1 MKKIILLLCCLLLLA
16 GCSDTQSRVRLGV
29 ERLAE
34 PQVRE
39 LLDGKRLGL
48 FTNQSGVDGAL
59 QSSADLLREKYNV
72 RALFVPEHGLFGAVK
87 AGDEFNSGLY
97 DGLPVFSLY
106 GDTRRPTQ
114 AMLADIDALVV
125 DIQDVGTRHYT
136 YFSSLAY
143 IMEEC
148 AKHDKEVII
157 LDRPNPLGGT
167 MQGPV
172 LKEEFSSFIGLY
184 ALPLRHGLTIGEF
197 ARYIN
202 VEEKI
207 GCRLQVVPMKHYRRS
222 MLWQDTGLPWV
233 LTSPLIP
240 HGDTALLYCA
250 TGVVGDTNLSV
261 GVGTAQPF
269 AVVGAP
275 FADAQAVKREL
286 DALGLPGVMFRAAAF
301 TPRYGA
307 YKDELVQGAEIYVL
321 DKRRVNLPELGY
333 LLVQTFQQLYPGKV
347 SFPERGYGAP
357 GYKADIALG
366 ESSLSQGENAE
377 AVFARWRGECSAF
390 AQKAKPY
397 LLYR

>member
-1 MKKIILLLCCLLLLA
+1 MKKIILLLCCLLALA
-16 GCSDTQSRVRLGV
+16 GCAGTQARVTLGV

-39 LLDGKRLGL
+39 LLADKRLGL
-48 FTNQSGVDGAL
+48 FTNQSGVDGTL
-59 QSSADLLREKYNV
+59 QASVDLLRRQYDL

-87 AGDEFNSGLY
+87 AGDEFGSGVY

-106 GDTRRPTQ
+106 GDTRRPTRE
-114 AMLADIDALVV
+114 MLENIDALVV

-148 AKHDKEVII
+148 AKYDKEVIV
-157 LDRPNPLGGT
+157 LDRPNPLGGAV
-167 MQGPV
+167 QGPV
-172 LKEEFSSFIGLY
+172 LKDEFATFIGLY

-207 GCRLQVVPMKHYRRS
+207 GCRLQVVPLKHYRRS
-222 MLWQDTGLPWV
+222 MLWRDTGLPWV

-240 HGDTALLYCA
+240 TEETALLYCV
-250 TGVVGDTNLSV
+250 TGVGGDTNLSV

-269 AVVGAP
+269 AVIGAP
-275 FADAQAVKREL
+275 FADAQEVKRAL
-286 DALGLPGVMFRAAAF
+286 DALQLPGVAFRAAAF

-307 YKDELVQGAEIYVL
+307 YEGELVQGVEIYLL
-321 DKRRVNLPELGY
+321 DQRHANLPELGY
-333 LLVQTFQQLYPGKV
+333 LLVQTFQRLYPGKV
-347 SFPERGYGAP
+347 LFPERGYGAP

-366 ESSLSQGENAE
+366 ESSLRRSEDAE
-377 AVFARWRGECSAF
+377 ATFARWREECAAF
-390 AQKAKPY
+390 TQKAQPY
-397 LLYR
+397 LLYK